1 MGNVGFMPS
10 TVRTRVVLQIRV
22 PFRARF
28 IRVPYYIGGLTLISR
43 TTHNGFGFRC
53 SHGRL
58 LWKITLSLAGARFSN
73 LSFTGLGFRV
83 FRGFRV

>member
-1 MGNVGFMPS
+1 MPS

-28 IRVPYYIGGLTLISR
+28 IRVPYYIGDLTLISR

-53 SHGRL
+53 SHGQELLCKCHSQHPGPDASRSHSLSQVLDFRL
-58 LWKITLSLAGARFSN
+58 FHS
-73 LSFTGLGFRV
+73 RV
-83 FRGFRV
+83 